1 MSVEGTEKCFKCGSD
16 SWFYSEY
23 KESFNEIHCLN
34 DECGFFK
41 VESGIHPNWNETGF
55 RTPEEFKE
63 WMEETERKKCEK
75 CGVVDFNHNPESP
88 FCEVCE

>member
-16 SWFYSEY
+16 SWSYSDY
-23 KESFNEIHCLN
+23 KECFHEIHCLN
-34 DECGFFK
+34 DECGFFN
-41 VESGIHPNWNETGF
+41 VCGETGF

-63 WMEETERKKCEK
+63 WLEETERKKCEK